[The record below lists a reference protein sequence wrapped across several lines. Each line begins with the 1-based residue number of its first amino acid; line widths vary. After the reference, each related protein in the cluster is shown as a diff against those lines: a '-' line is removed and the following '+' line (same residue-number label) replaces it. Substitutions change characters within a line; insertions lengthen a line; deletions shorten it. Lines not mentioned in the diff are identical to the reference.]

1 MKEAIAGIVAIIL
14 TGLISFGLVCLG
26 VLFFAMQFGFD
37 WSFLLCVCVWMCLIA
52 ARWVASGA
60 SNG

>member
-1 MKEAIAGIVAIIL
+1 MAVKVFAAIFSM
-14 TGLISFGLVCLG
+14 LISFGLVCLG

-52 ARWVASGA
+52 ARWVAGA
-60 SNG
+60 ASDD